1 MAHSAPLWQKLAN
14 TLQLTWFSDYST
26 PPLGLKWRT
35 NSVFIISTVAIGL
48 FTDLFLYGLIV
59 PILPFMLE
67 DRVGIPQSQ
76 VQSWVSGLLTAY
88 AAASVL
94 FSPMAGFL
102 ADRVSTRQ
110 APFLLGLVSL
120 LIATMLL
127 FVGQSIAVLVV
138 ARVLQGISAA
148 VVWTIGLALCL
159 ETVGS
164 DNLGKTIGS
173 IFSFISVGNLA
184 APVLGGVLYQKSGY
198 AGVFGIGFALLAV
211 DFTMRLLVIEKK
223 VAARYETQD
232 PTQGDLQQTLSHDED
247 HAEDQEPNEGA
258 TEETSLLGKKEAEQ
272 YKISPDQPAIARKVK
287 LLPCLKDPSLVTA
300 FIVSGIQATILGT
313 FDATIPTVAE
323 QYYNFPALKAGLL
336 FLPLGVSDFLLGPV
350 FGWAVDRFGT
360 KPIATLSY
368 LYLVPILLLL
378 RLPKPCPSASST
390 SPSQLFEAAASTAA
404 ASSCTDQKKQI
415 AIWAS
420 LLFLAGAGLAGTSAP
435 SIVEAGSVVKK
446 FHEQNPTFFG
456 ADGPYAQL
464 YGVSSM
470 VFSAGLTI
478 GPLLAG
484 TLKDSIGYGNMNA
497 VVAGISAVTAVLAF
511 VYIGRPLRLRAWS
524 RGRTGA

>member
-1 MAHSAPLWQKLAN
+1 MPPPTPVWQKVAN

-35 NSVFIISTVAIGL
+35 NSLFIISTVAIGL

-67 DRVGIPQSQ
+67 DRVGVPQSQ
-76 VQSWVSGLLTAY
+76 VQSFVSGLLTSY

-94 FSPMAGFL
+94 FSPVAGFL

-173 IFSFISVGNLA
+173 MFSFISVGNLA
-184 APVLGGVLYQKSGY
+184 APVLGGVLYEKAGY

-232 PTQGDLQQTLSHDED
+232 PTQGDLQQTLSHD
-247 HAEDQEPNEGA
+247 AEDQAGDQEQNENGA
-258 TEETSLLGKKEAEQ
+258 TEESSLLGKKEADQ

-300 FIVSGIQATILGT
+300 FLVSGIQATILGA

-323 QYYNFPALKAGLL
+323 QYYGFPALKAGLL
-336 FLPLGVSDFLLGPV
+336 FLPLGVSDFLFGPL

-360 KPIATLSY
+360 KPVATLSY
-368 LYLVPILLLL
+368 LYLVPVLLLL
-378 RLPKPCPSASST
+378 RLPQPCPSASSIALDVAT
-390 SPSQLFEAAASTAA
+390 SAAA
-404 ASSCTDQKKQI
+404 ASSCDQKKQI

-420 LLFLAGAGLAGTSAP
+420 LLFLSGAGLAGTSAP
-435 SIVEAGSVVKK
+435 SIVEAGAVVKK
-446 FHEQNPTFFG
+446 FHERNPTFFG

-484 TLKDSIGYGNMNA
+484 LLKDTIGYGNMNA
-497 VVAGISAVTAVLAF
+497 VVAAISLVTAAAAF
-511 VYIGRPLRLRAWS
+511 AFIGRPVRLRCC
-524 RGRTGA
+524 GRERPRA

>member
-1 MAHSAPLWQKLAN
+1 MAPSAPLWQKLAN

-35 NSVFIISTVAIGL
+35 NSVFIVSTVAIGL

-94 FSPMAGFL
+94 FSPVAGFL

-184 APVLGGVLYQKSGY
+184 APVLGGVLYEKSGY

-211 DFTMRLLVIEKK
+211 DFTMRLLVSEKK

-232 PTQGDLQQTLSHDED
+232 PTQGDLQQTLSNDED
-247 HAEDQEPNEGA
+247 HVEDQEREEGV
-258 TEETSLLGKKEAEQ
+258 TEETSLLGQKEADQ
-272 YKISPDQPAIARKVK
+272 YKISPDQPAIARKIK

-336 FLPLGVSDFLLGPV
+336 FLPLGVSDFLLGPL

-360 KPIATLSY
+360 KPVATLSY
-368 LYLVPILLLL
+368 LYLVPILILL

-390 SPSQLFEAAASTAA
+390 SSSQELFEVAAA

-420 LLFLAGAGLAGTSAP
+420 LLLLAGAGLAGTSAP
-435 SIVEAGSVVKK
+435 SIVEAGSIVKK
-446 FHEQNPTFFG
+446 FHEHNPTFFG

-484 TLKDSIGYGNMNA
+484 ALKDGIGYGNMNA

-511 VYIGRPLRLRAWS
+511 VFIGRPLRLRSWR
-524 RGRTGA
+524 RGRAGA